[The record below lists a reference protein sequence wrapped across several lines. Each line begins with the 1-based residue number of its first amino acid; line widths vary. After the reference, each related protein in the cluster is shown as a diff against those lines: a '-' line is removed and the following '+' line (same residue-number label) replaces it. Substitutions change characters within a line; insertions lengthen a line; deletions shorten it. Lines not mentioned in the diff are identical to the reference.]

1 MKMIYA
7 AFAASVLILAAC
19 GGGGGGLGGPEREEP
34 MPQPQVDP
42 QTPERQR
49 LLGSAAE
56 YGPEEAY
63 GPPRKRVLAY
73 LRLFATGGAEFPS
86 MQAEDDDHPDG
97 IAVFREPPILRIGP
111 GTNDHQRALI
121 HHAVALVNRA
131 LPWDRHIRIGPD
143 APQPRTPIE
152 EVEDGQIFVDF
163 APRDA
168 WRYDG
173 HEGVDRIQGLAS
185 LEDAIEDDEIRQR
198 LSARIWMLDTLSP
211 SDRSTMFVMVH
222 ELLHT
227 IGLAEHVFHD
237 EWRGTFLGYTR
248 DGRYGAP
255 HADRQVTQLG
265 AIDTAALVA
274 LVRIL
279 DRIGGTA
286 VMAENLAVDD
296 FGEWETEALAFS
308 DRRGGMSWG
317 VRHYNGITVPWTDG
331 SDPDGPLANNLAFGH
346 QDGTATWNG
355 NLLGFTPA
363 QAPVAG
369 RARISVDLDSGAS
382 LAGRAD
388 FTDLQSWAIGSRPGA
403 LGTGQQWDAGA
414 LHYTIIVGGN
424 YLRST
429 GGDGDDAGSVNGRF
443 YGRGHEG
450 VAGVVEREDLTA
462 AFGARR

>member
-1 MKMIYA
+1 MKMIHA
-7 AFAASVLILAAC
+7 AFASSVLILAAC
-19 GGGGGGLGGPEREEP
+19 GGGGGGSGGPAP
-34 MPQPQVDP
+34 AGTMPPPQVHPQP
-42 QTPERQR
+42 PERQQ
-49 LLGSAAE
+49 LPGIAAE

-63 GPPRKRVLAY
+63 GPPRERVLAY

-86 MQAEDDDHPDG
+86 LEAEDDDHPDG
-97 IAVFREPPILRIGP
+97 IVVFRDPPILRIGP

-143 APQPRTPIE
+143 ALQPRIPIE

-163 APRDA
+163 APRHA
-168 WRYDG
+168 WHYDG
-173 HEGVDRIQGLAS
+173 HEEADRIQGLAS
-185 LEDAIEDDEIRQR
+185 LEDAVEDDEIRER

-286 VMAENLAVDD
+286 VMAEDLAADD

-308 DRRGGMSWG
+308 DRHDGMSWG
-317 VRHYNGITVPWTDG
+317 VRHYNGITVPWTNG
-331 SDPDGPLANNLAFGH
+331 PDPAIALANNQALRRQGGSAS
-346 QDGTATWNG
+346 WNG
-355 NLLGFTPA
+355 NLLG
-363 QAPVAG
+363 VIY
-369 RARISVDLDSGAS
+369 RITQTGPN
-382 LAGRAD
+382 
-388 FTDLQSWAIGSRPGA
+388 RPC
-403 LGTGQQWDAGA
+403 
-414 LHYTIIVGGN
+414 
-424 YLRST
+424 
-429 GGDGDDAGSVNGRF
+429 F
-443 YGRGHEG
+443 
-450 VAGVVEREDLTA
+450 
-462 AFGARR
+462 F

>member
-1 MKMIYA
+1 
-7 AFAASVLILAAC
+7 
-19 GGGGGGLGGPEREEP
+19 
-34 MPQPQVDP
+34 MPPPQVDP
-42 QTPERQR
+42 QSPERQR
-49 LLGSAAE
+49 LPGSAAE
-56 YGPEEAY
+56 YRPEEAY
-63 GPPRKRVLAY
+63 GPPRERVLAY

-86 MQAEDDDHPDG
+86 LEAEDDDHPDG
-97 IAVFREPPILRIGP
+97 IVVFRDPPILRIGP

-143 APQPRTPIE
+143 ALQPRIPIE

-163 APRDA
+163 APRHA
-168 WRYDG
+168 WHYDG
-173 HEGVDRIQGLAS
+173 HEEADRIQGLAS
-185 LEDAIEDDEIRQR
+185 LEDAVEDDEIRER

-286 VMAENLAVDD
+286 VMAEDLAVDD

-308 DRRGGMSWG
+308 DRRDGMSWG

-331 SDPDGPLANNLAFGH
+331 PDPDGPLANNLALRH
-346 QDGTATWNG
+346 QDGTATWHG
-355 NLLGFTPA
+355 NLLGFTSA

-369 RARISVDLDSGAS
+369 RARISVDLNSGVN
-382 LAGRAD
+382 LDGRAD
-388 FTDLQSWAIGSRPGA
+388 FTDLQSWAIGSRPGG
-403 LGTGQQWDAGA
+403 LGTGQQWGDGA
-414 LHYTIIVGGN
+414 LRYTITVGGN

-429 GGDGDDAGSVNGRF
+429 GAAGDDAGSVNGRF

-462 AFGARR
+462 AFGARRR